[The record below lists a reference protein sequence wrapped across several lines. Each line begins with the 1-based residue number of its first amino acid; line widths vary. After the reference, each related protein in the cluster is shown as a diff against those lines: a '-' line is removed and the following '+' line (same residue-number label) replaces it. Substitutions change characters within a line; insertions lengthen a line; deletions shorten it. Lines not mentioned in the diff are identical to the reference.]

1 MAPDVVREMD
11 EGGIVIVDGVT
22 TRVFVEEHG
31 VPKEKI
37 AKDQSAYE
45 QKTTRCK

>member
-1 MAPDVVREMD
+1 MGPDVVREVD
-11 EGGIVIVDGVT
+11 EGRIVVVDGIT
-22 TRVFVEEHG
+22 TRVFVEEHA

-45 QKTTRCK
+45 QKTTRRK